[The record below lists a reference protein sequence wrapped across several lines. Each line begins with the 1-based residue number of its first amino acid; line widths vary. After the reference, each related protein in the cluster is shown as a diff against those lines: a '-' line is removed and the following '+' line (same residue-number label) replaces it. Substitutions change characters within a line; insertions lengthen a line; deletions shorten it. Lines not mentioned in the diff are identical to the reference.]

1 MELGKVGL
9 FICSQKPIG
18 ISSDHCVSPPPP
30 AKTFL
35 LLLADLKAGGGN
47 QPQRGGTVERHDL
60 IALIT
65 NNMFPDTLTGG
76 PVPELTLPTRHT
88 PPPPTPRT
96 RNKNK
101 GGALNGDTNRPLSG
115 GGGSF
120 RPFHP
125 KLFQTRLPAMVHS
138 LGDPA
143 APRAAPRAVYQHH
156 TWAVG
161 ITGQDNKDNSI
172 THGRNEAGT

>member
-9 FICSQKPIG
+9 FICSQEPIG
-18 ISSDHCVSPPPP
+18 ISSDHRRKPPPP

-47 QPQRGGTVERHDL
+47 QPQRGGTVERHIL

-65 NNMFPDTLTGG
+65 NNMFPDRRGG
-76 PVPELTLPTRHT
+76 GSACARTNPPCPSYRPHPEDEEQ
-88 PPPPTPRT
+88 
-96 RNKNK
+96 KQ

-115 GGGSF
+115 GGCSF

-125 KLFQTRLPAMVHS
+125 KLFQTRLPAMVHT

-143 APRAAPRAVYQHH
+143 APQAAPRAV
-156 TWAVG
+156 
-161 ITGQDNKDNSI
+161 
-172 THGRNEAGT
+172 